1 MARIIPIDVIK
12 GISGKYGNNSND
24 YFATNSSSNK
34 IHLAKITNPYKGPA
48 TEKQLA
54 QREKFA
60 TKQAVCSAWLNANRP
75 SEKNGEKGTASYQ
88 SAQRLKRVLAF
99 SNVNQVLYK
108 YMDEKGNIKLP
119 DGIASPGST
128 GSTDSPGAGTDQGST
143 GNPGS
148 SNPGSGNSGSTTD
161 PGSEGDNGKLEA

>member
-88 SAQRLKRVLAF
+88 SAQRLKRALAF

-119 DGIASPGST
+119 DGIASPS
-128 GSTDSPGAGTDQGST
+128 SPGAGSDPGST
-143 GNPGS
+143 TDPGSSGNPGS
-148 SNPGSGNSGSTTD
+148 SSSGSTTD
-161 PGSEGDNGKLEA
+161 PGSEEDNGKLEA

>member
-88 SAQRLKRVLAF
+88 SAQRLKRALAF

-119 DGIASPGST
+119 DGIASPS
-128 GSTDSPGAGTDQGST
+128 SPGAGSDPGST
-143 GNPGS
+143 TDPGSSGNPGS
-148 SNPGSGNSGSTTD
+148 SSSGSTTD

>member
-48 TEKQLA
+48 TEKQMA

-88 SAQRLKRVLAF
+88 SAQRLKRALAF

-119 DGIASPGST
+119 DGIASPS
-128 GSTDSPGAGTDQGST
+128 SPGAGSDPGST
-143 GNPGS
+143 TDPGSSGNPGS
-148 SNPGSGNSGSTTD
+148 SSSGSTTD
-161 PGSEGDNGKLEA
+161 PGSEGDNGKLET